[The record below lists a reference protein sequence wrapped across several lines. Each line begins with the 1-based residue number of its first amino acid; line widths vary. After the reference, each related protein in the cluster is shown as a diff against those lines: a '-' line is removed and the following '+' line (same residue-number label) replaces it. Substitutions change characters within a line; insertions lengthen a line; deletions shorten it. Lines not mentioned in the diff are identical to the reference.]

1 MRLVFSRQFCLAKP
15 FINKS
20 GNSLSLS
27 VITGAVFYFFA
38 LSCMAATSASNDATF
53 DASKTLDFADGS
65 IGWFKLTELN
75 IQKAASANAS
85 YDECSGMKP
94 CAYSQ
99 VTVPGSIVMWPG
111 SYWQGYI
118 KAKPYT
124 YTTNDGTPLV
134 FSVWFANGQPTL
146 KWEERNKVTNS
157 VGHHSARAPVGSYAQ
172 LAGGTTDWKSSDS
185 DGNAFLRP
193 SLKCGSMS
201 GCVMKGMTYF
211 DSAHDAK
218 VNLSLQ
224 LPKGFTKKT
233 YSFSFVPVME
243 IGHTL
248 RNEKGTASSTMS
260 ATLYISG
267 SITIPDRC
275 YINNTSNSEIK
286 FNDVSA
292 GAADGLIESRDVTL
306 STTCRSL
313 NTTVKQYIKVTRTGA
328 GGNNSAYQTFAEDT
342 DGNKALALAMRIIP
356 QGENGSVSCNPVTTE
371 KVQFGPE
378 YLIRTL
384 QLTGLDP
391 TYRDTIK
398 FGLCKYGIPATY
410 GEKSIPI
417 TITSRWVN

>member
-20 GNSLSLS
+20 GNGLSLS

-38 LSCMAATSASNDATF
+38 LSCMAATSGANDATF

-65 IGWFKLTELN
+65 TGWFKLTELN

-85 YDECSGMKP
+85 YVNCSGIKP

-99 VTVPGSIVMWPG
+99 ITTGSGVNTPG

-124 YTTNDGTPLV
+124 YTTNDGTNLV

-146 KWEERNKVTNS
+146 KWEEMNVDTKSKV
-157 VGHHSARAPVGSYAQ
+157 HHSARAPVGSFAQ
-172 LAGGTTDWKSSDS
+172 IAGGTTDWSSSDT

-193 SLKCGSMS
+193 GLRCGSLI
-201 GCVMKGMTYF
+201 GCVMQGTTYF
-211 DSAHDAK
+211 DSTHDAK
-218 VNLSLQ
+218 VMLSMQ

-233 YSFSFVPVME
+233 YNFSFVPVME

-248 RNEKGTASSTMS
+248 RNSAGNSISYGS
-260 ATLYISG
+260 ATVYITG